1 MRSGRTRC
9 SKLSGRKNKFGSR
22 VKEEPLLIGSSSARV
37 QKSGLF
43 KESQFVTTCP
53 SIHAVSCCS
62 RVLSSPALPLRV
74 SFFGCCLP
82 PDWQKRHS
90 QLSHANKHL
99 LSCPQPHR
107 VIAPGSGPTRPAV
120 AVASTTSLS
129 LLSLQIP
136 PPPSPTQ
143 RLLRF
148 NARKRI

>member
-53 SIHAVSCCS
+53 SIHALSCSS
-62 RVLSSPALPLRV
+62 RVLSSPAFSASAEKSSR
-74 SFFGCCLP
+74 FFAC
-82 PDWQKRHS
+82 
-90 QLSHANKHL
+90 
-99 LSCPQPHR
+99 
-107 VIAPGSGPTRPAV
+107 RPIGRA
-120 AVASTTSLS
+120 
-129 LLSLQIP
+129 LSLQQAP
-136 PPPSPTQ
+136 PLLPAAAASDHIRANTTGGRQVPLLLPLLSSLSSFPSTHT
-143 RLLRF
+143 RF